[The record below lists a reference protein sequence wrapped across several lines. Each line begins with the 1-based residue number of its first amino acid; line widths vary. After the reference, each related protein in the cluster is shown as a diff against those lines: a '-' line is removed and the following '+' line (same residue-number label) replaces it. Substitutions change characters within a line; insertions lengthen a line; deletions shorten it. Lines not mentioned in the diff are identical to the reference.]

1 MKSSRLLCSLFV
13 VFLLA
18 VPAAA
23 SVKPALLRLDGLG
36 PLKLAMTRTSAVN
49 TGWLAHKGTGC
60 PLGGPPIPISYRV
73 NGAKAP
79 AGVNG
84 NVEFVNGKLSDM
96 SFTGGVRTATGVVVG
111 KSTVAQMLS
120 SYRHAGFAASSRY
133 DATFGVTFVT
143 VKRNGKVVLQGLA
156 AKKTI
161 QTLAIPA
168 IQLCE

>member
-1 MKSSRLLCSLFV
+1 
-13 VFLLA
+13 
-18 VPAAA
+18 
-23 SVKPALLRLDGLG
+23 
-36 PLKLAMTRTSAVN
+36 MTRTSAVN
-49 TGWLAHKGTGC
+49 TGWLAHKGSGC

-73 NGAKAP
+73 NGPKAA

-96 SFTGGVRTATGVVVG
+96 SFSSGVRTATGVAVG
-111 KSTVAQMLS
+111 KSTVAQMVS
-120 SYRHAGFAASSRY
+120 SYRHAGLAASSHY
-133 DATFGVTFVT
+133 DSTFSGTFVT
-143 VKRNGKVVLQGLA
+143 VKRRGKVVLQGFA